1 MRWSAFLATL
11 PDPEA
16 MALVN
21 AATLAAVA
29 TTRSVRLMAR
39 DAPVA
44 EVLTAWQAVATVL
57 LRARRLLAGVPLAE
71 ADAAAPPP
79 SEPLPMGPTGWQ
91 AWLAADDPLARA
103 LLDRL
108 TAAVAETRAAGEG
121 MLADAEVD
129 AIGLHVVGA
138 VAALA
143 DARQLIASA
152 S

>member
-1 MRWSAFLATL
+1 MRWSAFLARL

-21 AATLAAVA
+21 AVTLAAVA
-29 TTRSVRLMAR
+29 TTRAVRLMAR

-44 EVLTAWQAVATVL
+44 DVLAAWQPVATVL
-57 LRARRLLAGVPLAE
+57 VRARRLLASVPLTE
-71 ADAAAPPP
+71 ADDVAPAALG
-79 SEPLPMGPTGWQ
+79 PLPRATIGWQ
-91 AWLAADDPLARA
+91 TWLAADDPLARV
-103 LLDRL
+103 LLGLL
-108 TAAVAETRAAGEG
+108 TTAVAETRAAAEG
-121 MLADAEVD
+121 MLADAEAD